1 MKIAI
6 GSDHAGY
13 ELKEKIKSFLKEK
26 NLEILDVG
34 TNNSESVD
42 YPDYAERVAEV
53 VVSGKFDRGI
63 IICGS
68 GIGVAIT
75 ANKIPGVRA
84 AVCNDIESA
93 RLSRQHNDANVLT
106 MGGRRRVVDLKEA
119 KKIVNTWLKT
129 EFEGGRHLIRLAKI
143 AKLERKYS
151 SKKPEVE

>member
-1 MKIAI
+1 LKIAI
-6 GSDHAGY
+6 GCDHAGY
-13 ELKEKIKSFLKEK
+13 KLKEEIKVFLKEK

-34 TNNSESVD
+34 TNNSDSVD
-42 YPDYAERVAEV
+42 YPDYAERVAEAV
-53 VVSGKFDRGI
+53 ASGRFDRGI
-63 IICGS
+63 IVCGS
-68 GIGVAIT
+68 GIGVAMT
-75 ANKIPGVRA
+75 ANKIPGIRA

-106 MGGRRRVVDLKEA
+106 MGGRRVIDFKEA
-119 KKIVNTWLKT
+119 KKIINTWLET